1 MLRKYWLLLVVLSLL
16 ALLVPACGK
25 EEKTPTSTSA
35 ATAMPTLTVTPG
47 PTPTATTMPTQTA
60 TPAPTPTGPVKI
72 GAILPWSG
80 PMAMTG
86 LLADPVI
93 KLVEKQVKD
102 MGGILGG
109 REVKVVKYDS
119 RGTVAEAIAG
129 ATKLLKEDKV
139 SALVYGGASGADNI
153 AVSDFAEANH
163 ILYVDYAGLPELAEK
178 KFTVTGMTTWD
189 EPYVAEYDFTNKVL
203 KPKTAAIL
211 ASDLTDSH
219 EHGQGY
225 KEGVE
230 PAGTKIVYEEYTTVG
245 TADFT
250 PYLTKIKYAK
260 PDVLLLFYQPSESY
274 LAIAKQIMELGGW
287 GDIEVLGTAAAEQ
300 SAKLPG
306 AQGWYVFVLW
316 LPGLPYPGAV
326 KFQQDFQVMYG
337 RMPSSVQVYFYNPL
351 WTAIHAID
359 LAGTDTDLEK
369 IAQTARSGKLEWDT
383 PMGHAHYTPQGDA
396 GLHLT
401 VAHVEGGKLVLLQ
414 TPGQ

>member
-1 MLRKYWLLLVVLSLL
+1 MLRKYWLFLVVLSLL
-16 ALLVPACGK
+16 ALLVPACGGGGG
-25 EEKTPTSTSA
+25 EQTPVST
-35 ATAMPTLTVTPG
+35 
-47 PTPTATTMPTQTA
+47 PTPTATPSPTLTQTPGS
-60 TPAPTPTGPVKI
+60 TPTPTEPVKI

-153 AVSDFAEANH
+153 AVSDYAEANH
-163 ILYVDYAGLPELAEK
+163 ILYVNYAGLPDLAEK

-203 KPKTAAIL
+203 KPKTVAIL
-211 ASDLTDSH
+211 ASDTTDSH
-219 EHGQGY
+219 QNLEGY
-225 KEGVE
+225 KKGLE
-230 PAGTKIVYEEYTTVG
+230 AGIKTVYEQYTPVN

-250 PYLTKIKYAK
+250 PYLTKIKYAN
-260 PDVLLLFYQPSESY
+260 PDALLIFYQPSESY
-274 LAIAKQIMELGGW
+274 LSIAKQIMELGGW
-287 GDIEVLGTAAAEQ
+287 GDMKVLGTAAAEQ

-316 LPGLPYPGAV
+316 LPGLSYPGAV
-326 KFQQDFQVMYG
+326 KFQQDFQAMNG

-351 WTAIHAID
+351 WTAIYAIN

-383 PMGHAHYTPQGDA
+383 PMGHAHYTPEGDA
-396 GLHLT
+396 GLHLS
-401 VAHVEGGKLVLLQ
+401 VAHIEEEKLVLLQ
-414 TPGQ
+414 PPE

>member
-1 MLRKYWLLLVVLSLL
+1 
-16 ALLVPACGK
+16 
-25 EEKTPTSTSA
+25 
-35 ATAMPTLTVTPG
+35 
-47 PTPTATTMPTQTA
+47 
-60 TPAPTPTGPVKI
+60 
-72 GAILPWSG
+72 
-80 PMAMTG
+80 MAMTG

-93 KLVEKQVKD
+93 KLVEKQVQD

-109 REVKVVKYDS
+109 RQVKVVKYDS

-163 ILYVDYAGLPELAEK
+163 ILYVDYAGLPDLAEK

-203 KPKTAAIL
+203 KPKTVAIL
-211 ASDLTDSH
+211 AADLTDGH
-219 EHGQGY
+219 QHGEGFR
-225 KEGVE
+225 KGVE
-230 PAGTKIVYEEYTTVG
+230 PAGTKIVYEQYPPVG
-245 TADFT
+245 TSDFT

-260 PDVLLLFYQPSESY
+260 PDVLLLFFQPSETY
-274 LAIAKQIMELGGW
+274 LSIAKQIMELGGW
-287 GDIEVLGTAAAEQ
+287 GDIKVLGTAAAEP
-300 SAKLPG
+300 SAKMPG

-326 KFQQDFQVMYG
+326 KFQQDFQAMYG

-351 WTAIHAID
+351 WTAIYAID

-369 IAQTARSGKLEWDT
+369 IAQTARSGNLEWDT

-396 GLHLT
+396 GLHLA
-401 VAHVEGGKLVLLQ
+401 VAHIEEGKLVLIQ
-414 TPGQ
+414 VPE

>member
-1 MLRKYWLLLVVLSLL
+1 MLRKYWLFLVVLSLL
-16 ALLVPACGK
+16 ALLVPACGGGGG
-25 EEKTPTSTSA
+25 EQTPVST
-35 ATAMPTLTVTPG
+35 
-47 PTPTATTMPTQTA
+47 PTPTATPSPTLTQTPGS
-60 TPAPTPTGPVKI
+60 TPTPTEPVKI

-153 AVSDFAEANH
+153 AVSDYAEANH
-163 ILYVDYAGLPELAEK
+163 ILYVNYAGLPDLAEK

-203 KPKTAAIL
+203 KPKTVAIL
-211 ASDLTDSH
+211 ASDTTDSH
-219 EHGQGY
+219 QNLEGY
-225 KEGVE
+225 KKGLE
-230 PAGTKIVYEEYTTVG
+230 AGIKTVYEQYTPVN

-250 PYLTKIKYAK
+250 PYLTKIKYAN
-260 PDVLLLFYQPSESY
+260 PDALLIFYQPSESY
-274 LAIAKQIMELGGW
+274 LSIAKQIMELGGW
-287 GDIEVLGTAAAEQ
+287 GNIEVLSTAAAEQ

-306 AQGWYVFVLW
+306 AEGWYVFVLW
-316 LPGLPYPGAV
+316 LPGLSYPGAV
-326 KFQQDFQVMYG
+326 KFQQDFQAMNG

-351 WTAIHAID
+351 WTAIYAIN

-383 PMGHAHYTPQGDA
+383 PMGHAHYTPEGDA
-396 GLHLT
+396 GLHLS
-401 VAHVEGGKLVLLQ
+401 VAHIEEEKLVLLQ
-414 TPGQ
+414 PPE

>member
-1 MLRKYWLLLVVLSLL
+1 MLKKYWLFLVVLSLL

-25 EEKTPTSTSA
+25 EKEQTPVST
-35 ATAMPTLTVTPG
+35 
-47 PTPTATTMPTQTA
+47 PTPTATPSPTLTQTPSS
-60 TPAPTPTGPVKI
+60 TPTPTAPVKI

-109 REVKVVKYDS
+109 RGVKVVKYDS

-163 ILYVDYAGLPELAEK
+163 ILYVNYAGLPNLAEK

-189 EPYVAEYDFTNKVL
+189 QPYVAEYDFTNKVL
-203 KPKTAAIL
+203 KPKTVAIL

-219 EHGQGY
+219 EHLEGY

-230 PAGTKIVYEEYTTVG
+230 AAGAKTIYEQYTPVNT
-245 TADFT
+245 TDFT

-287 GDIEVLGTAAAEQ
+287 GDIEVLGTAAAEP

-326 KFQQDFQVMYG
+326 KFEQDFQAMYD
-337 RMPSSVQVYFYNPL
+337 RQPSSVQVYFYNPL
-351 WTAIHAID
+351 WTAIYAID

-369 IAQTARSGKLEWDT
+369 IAQTARSGKLEWET
-383 PMGHAHYTPQGDA
+383 PMGRAHYTEDGGA
-396 GLHLT
+396 GLYLS
-401 VAHVEGGKLVLLQ
+401 VAHIEEGKLVLIQ
-414 TPGQ
+414 VPE

>member
-1 MLRKYWLLLVVLSLL
+1 
-16 ALLVPACGK
+16 
-25 EEKTPTSTSA
+25 
-35 ATAMPTLTVTPG
+35 
-47 PTPTATTMPTQTA
+47 
-60 TPAPTPTGPVKI
+60 
-72 GAILPWSG
+72 
-80 PMAMTG
+80 MAMTG

-102 MGGILGG
+102 MGDILGG
-109 REVKVVKYDS
+109 RGVKVVKYDS

-163 ILYVDYAGLPELAEK
+163 ILYVNYAGLPNLAEK

-189 EPYVAEYDFTNKVL
+189 QPYVAEYDFTNKVL
-203 KPKTAAIL
+203 KPKTVAIL

-219 EHGQGY
+219 EHLEGY

-230 PAGTKIVYEEYTTVG
+230 AAGAKTIYEQYTPVNT
-245 TADFT
+245 TDFT

-287 GDIEVLGTAAAEQ
+287 GDIEVLGTAAAEP

-326 KFQQDFQVMYG
+326 KFEQDFQAMYD
-337 RMPSSVQVYFYNPL
+337 RQPSSVQVYFYNPL
-351 WTAIHAID
+351 WTAIYAID

-369 IAQTARSGKLEWDT
+369 IAQTARSGKLEWET
-383 PMGHAHYTPQGDA
+383 PMGRAHYTEDGGA
-396 GLHLT
+396 GLYLS
-401 VAHVEGGKLVLLQ
+401 VAHIEEGKLVLIQ
-414 TPGQ
+414 VPE